1 MRYLLLIGFL
11 LTGMLQGIA
20 QDGEYDK
27 ILAMLVDEE
36 YEKVLYK
43 AEPYTLKDETKKD
56 PIPYLYISMAY
67 FEMSKRGEFEEEYP
81 KAFKEALKYASKHRK
96 KDKDN
101 AYFSEFSDY
110 FSELRAAGMVEA
122 EVEMEKEK
130 YTRAK
135 GVYKYLISLD
145 EQDPGAYLMQSY
157 CLFKDNSKKDAGIN
171 MEEAKKLLEEGG
183 VDRLAKEQK
192 LLLKAAIINI
202 SAYFDSN
209 GMRTEAR
216 EWMEIGK
223 EYFSEDDEF
232 MGHYKD
238 IVG

>member
-1 MRYLLLIGFL
+1 MRYLLLIGFV
-11 LTGMLQGIA
+11 LTGMIQAIA

-81 KAFKEALKYASKHRK
+81 KAFKEALKYCAKHRK

-101 AYFSEFSDY
+101 QYFTEFSDF
-110 FSELRAAGMVEA
+110 FSELRTAAMVSA
-122 EVEMEKEK
+122 EIEMDQEK

-135 GVYKYLISLD
+135 GIYKYLVSID
-145 EQDPGAYLMQSY
+145 EKDPGAYLMEGFCY
-157 CLFKDNSKKDAGIN
+157 MKDNAKKDAALD
-171 MEEAKKLLEEGG
+171 METAKKILAEDG
-183 VDRLAKEQK
+183 VDRLSREQME
-192 LLLKAAIINI
+192 LLKSAIINVG
-202 SAYFDSN
+202 ADYDAN

-223 EYFSEDDEF
+223 EYFGDDDEF